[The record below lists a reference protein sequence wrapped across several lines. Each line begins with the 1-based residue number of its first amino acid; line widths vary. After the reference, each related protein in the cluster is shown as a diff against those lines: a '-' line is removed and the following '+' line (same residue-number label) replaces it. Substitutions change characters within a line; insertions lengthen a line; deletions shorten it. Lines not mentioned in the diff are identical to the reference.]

1 VSDRLWFER
10 LELERLPGLERGG
23 FTLDGLSPGVNVIHG
38 PNGSGKTTTA
48 RAIHSLLWPESGA
61 PAGRRLRAA
70 LRIGGEPWE
79 IELDHDRQLY
89 RAGGE
94 RADRPVLPPADVSD
108 RYHLT
113 LQDLLATE
121 GAAGTSGQRFARQIA
136 EELAG
141 GFDFESARAAVH
153 ARPAPGRP
161 KKLIDRYGAAK
172 AKVREVEET
181 QRRLLDEEAE
191 LGRLRRELAASRE
204 AARKLEMVQAQS
216 SWLDARE
223 AADEAAR
230 RLASYPAAMERLVG
244 DEADRVTA
252 LEQRVRDE
260 RQALERVRERTAT
273 EERRREAAR
282 LPPEGLSDEVLE
294 VLRRRSETLEHL
306 EDQLEREAD
315 RLTRACER
323 QARARRGLSTGD
335 AAWQDEAAPASDGGE
350 PAPPD
355 LPAWQEVV
363 DLARRWEIHRGET
376 AQVARVE
383 EWIGRVETA
392 TTAERLDRLR
402 DATRILRRW
411 LRRPGG
417 AWRPRLPA
425 LAAALALAGA
435 GVYAILV
442 GFDPLWGGASAG
454 SGLVVL
460 VWMLLERHSA
470 RRQRAELAAEYEA
483 LRRGDEE
490 LVAPGS
496 WTAAE
501 VAGALDDLERDL
513 SEVRLEEEKAVR
525 WHGLA
530 GRRDELAQRGA
541 ALARERD
548 ALLDR
553 LGALPALG
561 SEVDPAPLASFV
573 EALAVWRE
581 ATTEVTEAEAARAM
595 LLEKRGS
602 VLESIAR
609 ELEALGD
616 GAPEDAIEAA
626 SRIASLRDRAGEHRR
641 AGEALAALVGAE
653 GERSRVEARLREAEE
668 GLAAIYR
675 ALDLRAGD
683 RTGLA
688 RLLERFDDYRAAG
701 DAAREAQWRRT
712 EAEAALARLGGEP
725 AEGPEGAAQPGEVDR
740 ATLEAEGERL
750 AARAGEVEALI
761 RRLQDLETRIRA
773 ARGGHDL
780 EDALAE
786 LDAAEQDLRRARDA
800 EARKVVAWRLT
811 AWLRSAAGRSHRPV
825 VLRQATDLFA
835 RFTRGRY
842 ELLDP
847 EGVPPVFRAREGETG
862 LVRRLD
868 ELSAGTRVQLLIAVR
883 LAFAESQERG
893 LRLPLVL
900 DETLAN
906 SDEWAAEAVME
917 ALLEVAGPDGGVGG
931 RQVLY
936 FTAQHDEVAK
946 WQAALAAHEEASP
959 PAVVDLGRLRQWQRA
974 AERPR
979 LEVGHSAPE
988 PPPEPPAKTR
998 SASTAERRAEY
1009 ARALDVPGLDPWSG
1023 PGGVHL
1029 WYLVD
1034 SPDALHTLLSRD
1046 IEHWGQLQT
1055 LGRASAERLL
1065 GGGKEGEEGEERWL
1079 CAAARARCLGVLF
1092 AAWREGRGKPVD
1104 RGVLLA
1110 SGAVNADTFLDK
1122 IADLARDL
1130 GGDAAALVA
1139 ALRERSDER
1148 TKGFLNK
1155 KTEELVDYLAA
1166 EGFLDERPRLGPDGL
1181 EQRALAA
1188 LGQEIAE
1195 GRLSVAEIRE
1205 LIAGLP
1211 ES

>member
-48 RAIHSLLWPESGA
+48 RAIHALLWPENGA

-94 RADRPVLPPADVSD
+94 RTDRPVLPPADVSD

-121 GAAGTSGQRFARQIA
+121 GAGGTSGRRFARQIA

-141 GFDFESARAAVH
+141 GFDFESAREVVH
-153 ARPAPGRP
+153 ARPVPGRP
-161 KKLIDRYGAAK
+161 RKLIDRHGAAK
-172 AKVREVEET
+172 AQVREVEET

-191 LGRLRRELAASRE
+191 LGRLRRELEASRE
-204 AARKLEMVQAQS
+204 AARKLETVEARS
-216 SWLDARE
+216 AWLDARE

-244 DEADRVTA
+244 DEGDRVTA
-252 LEQRVRDE
+252 LEQRVREE
-260 RQALERVRERTAT
+260 RQALDRVRERIAT

-282 LPPEGLSDEVLE
+282 LPPEGVSDEVLE
-294 VLRRRSETLEHL
+294 ALRRRSETLEHL

-315 RLTRACER
+315 RLTRARER
-323 QARARRGLSTGD
+323 QARARRGLPAGD
-335 AAWQDEAAPASDGGE
+335 AVWQGEAADASDGGE

-383 EWIGRVETA
+383 EWIGGVETA

-417 AWRPRLPA
+417 AWSPRLPA

-435 GVYAILV
+435 GVGAILL
-442 GFDPLWGGASAG
+442 GFDRLWGGALAAA
-454 SGLVVL
+454 GLVVL

-483 LRRGDEE
+483 LRRGDDE
-490 LVAPGS
+490 LAAPGS

-525 WHGLA
+525 WRGLA
-530 GRRDELAQRGA
+530 GRRDELAQRAA
-541 ALARERD
+541 ALERDRD
-548 ALLDR
+548 ALLAR

-561 SEVDPAPLASFV
+561 SEVDLAPLASFV
-573 EALAVWRE
+573 EALAAWRE
-581 ATTEVTEAEAARAM
+581 ATAEVSEAEAARAM

-847 EGVPPVFRAREGETG
+847 EGVPPVFRARESETG

-906 SDEWAAEAVME
+906 SDEWAAEAVMG
-917 ALLEVAGPDGGVGG
+917 ALLEVARVDGGDG
-931 RQVLY
+931 RQIVY

-946 WQAALAAHEEASP
+946 WQAALDAHSDAPQAA
-959 PAVVDLGRLRQWQRA
+959 VIDLGRLRRWQAA
-974 AERPR
+974 AEPAR
-979 LEVGHSAPE
+979 LAVRHEAPE
-988 PPPEPPAKTR
+988 PPPEPPPETR
-998 SASTAERRAEY
+998 SADARERREEY
-1009 ARALDVPGLDPWSG
+1009 ARLLAVPGLDPWSG

-1029 WYLVD
+1029 WHLVD
-1034 SPDALHTLLSRD
+1034 SPDVLYALLSRD
-1046 IEHWGQLQT
+1046 VEHWGQLET

-1065 GGGKEGEEGEERWL
+1065 GGGEEGEERWL
-1079 CAAARARCLGVLF
+1079 RAAARARCLGVLF

-1110 SGAVNADTFLDK
+1110 SGAVNAETFLDQ

-1130 GGDAAALVA
+1130 GGDAKALVT

-1148 TKGFLNK
+1148 TKGFLTK
-1155 KTEELVDYLAA
+1155 KTEELEAYLTE
-1166 EGFLDERPRLGPDGL
+1166 EGFLDDRPRLDPDAL

-1188 LGQEIAE
+1188 LGQEVAA
-1195 GRLSVAEIRE
+1195 GHLSVAEIRE

-1211 ES
+1211 E